1 MKKIC
6 YLLLMQVLFVFTASA
21 AVKTAI
27 TNNGGWNSSGTW
39 SGNSVPQAGD
49 DVIIPSGINVNT
61 SATSNSCTSL
71 DLQGSLTFTGG
82 SGRNIV
88 VSGNVTIGGTI
99 LMTGSNA
106 YYLSF
111 GGTLTISS
119 GATLTMTSSATE
131 AGFRYIGT
139 GSGTI
144 TNNSSQTI
152 GSINVTGTGSL
163 TTGSSF
169 TMSKAI
175 TVGTATGSFNV
186 ATGHTVTT
194 TGGATTVSTSGG
206 KINVTGILTNS
217 SATAWVLTGTGAL
230 TVNNG
235 GVYRHNINGG
245 TIPTATWNT
254 GSTCE
259 ITGNTATAPSAGL
272 GQTFSNFTWNSSG
285 QTTTTNLTGNLTT
298 INGNFSVLNT
308 GAATNG
314 LRLTNATATL
324 NVGGNLIVSSGN
336 TAKLDLN
343 GSAGTSTIN
352 VTGDVNI
359 GSSGT
364 LLCNSAAGAVKLK
377 GNWSNSGTFTVANTS
392 VEFNSTTANQSITKT
407 GGETFNTLV
416 INNSFGSV
424 TLANNVS
431 AATLTLTAGKVATGA
446 NSITVTGTS
455 GLSTGGST
463 NYVNGTLIRAVAA
476 GASTVAFPIGTA
488 SAYSPVSVAFAAGTL
503 ANNTTA
509 SAAIPGAPPASGN
522 PTAGSGISQTNYI
535 NRNWTLAF
543 SAAPVYSATFTYIN
557 SGDVAGSPT
566 LSALRTSQNT
576 GGSWTVV
583 TGSSS
588 APTVT
593 TASGLTTGGTFS
605 AGDIAANPVISPATN
620 TFSSAFTTTYG
631 TASAD
636 QTVSVSGT
644 GLSADITATAATNFE
659 VSNGGA
665 YGPTTTFTQSG
676 GSASGTLHVRLK
688 ATAPVSGSYN
698 SITAVSLTS
707 TGATQR
713 DYATAASGNAVS
725 TVNLLITGITAVS
738 RAYNGNNTATLSG
751 TAAYS
756 GLQNGESFSV
766 SGTPSAT
773 FDDENVGTGKT
784 VTVSGYTAPSSNY
797 TVSQPSLSADISP
810 RTLTVTATGIDKAYD
825 GTTTATVTLGDNRVS
840 GDDISTT
847 YTFAAFVTAAAGTNK
862 TVNVSGI
869 SLNGGSDQGNYTLGN
884 STTSTTANITG
895 VSESSANFRSRAN
908 GSLSSAST
916 WEFDGGGGGYV
927 NATVKPG
934 TGNNVE
940 ILHNVTFDEGFTV
953 GAGKTLK
960 VTSGTA
966 DFNGQLVTFKST
978 AAGTAS
984 FGPLLGSLTGENN
997 VTVERYIPNGNRSWR
1012 LLSAPTHTSGQTV
1025 RQAWMEGDANP
1036 SANQNN
1042 APGYGTII
1050 TAVAAQ
1056 VANGFDATATNTS
1069 IRTYNGSTFV
1079 AMNSVNVALAST
1091 SGYFLYIRGDRSITP
1106 AGTSTSATTLRSHGT
1121 LYKGS
1126 QTGITV
1132 PANTFG
1138 LIGNIYASEIDFDN
1152 ITKSNVVNTLYVWD
1166 AKMGATGGYETF
1178 PGIDDF
1184 KASTGGGSWALN
1196 EVNSKVQSGQA
1207 FFVAATNVNGSVTLS
1222 ESAKSTGSST
1232 KGLRPAA
1239 QSAVSKLKTRL
1250 LAGDKAYDGNV
1261 VVFNNKY
1268 QNTIDANDAPKFD
1281 NPGENFAIVSEGKQ
1295 LAAEARQL
1303 AGTESIAYAMK
1314 NMKQQDYALEFT
1326 ATNLGSGEAYLE
1338 DKFLGTKTPVSL
1350 TGVTKVSFSVTAD
1363 PQSAAAGRF
1372 QLVLRP
1378 AAAPAVDNRIASISV
1393 YPNPVETGTMN
1404 VQFVKQAKGKY
1415 NLKLVDLA
1423 GRVVYSSVREH
1434 AGGSAAQ
1441 SVQLPSAIGRGSYQL
1456 VITNPDKT
1464 KQVQQLFI
1472 NK

>member
-1 MKKIC
+1 MSQKFLLIFQKIKARRSIKSF
-6 YLLLMQVLFVFTASA
+6 LISILFIGISTNGFAGSGLFDAYAIFNINNAGNTYHGYNTIQGWSIGNFTYGASTLILRGA
-21 AVKTAI
+21 QIKTYK
-27 TNNGGWNSSGTW
+27 NGGS
-39 SGNSVPQAGD
+39 
-49 DVIIPSGINVNT
+49 
-61 SATSNSCTSL
+61 
-71 DLQGSLTFTGG
+71 
-82 SGRNIV
+82 
-88 VSGNVTIGGTI
+88 
-99 LMTGSNA
+99 
-106 YYLSF
+106 
-111 GGTLTISS
+111 
-119 GATLTMTSSATE
+119 
-131 AGFRYIGT
+131 
-139 GSGTI
+139 
-144 TNNSSQTI
+144 
-152 GSINVTGTGSL
+152 NVTGGQIAYRVYLTGGAVPSFSYIQLPFVENYATPGDQRWETNTSSVNLLSGRSVGNYTVEIYFQAYTSDGDSYYSNFGNNFKATFSVTTAPLTITGVTANNKVYNGLTPTTLSGTAAYSGLQNGESFSVTGTPSANFNNASVGNGKTVTVAGYTAPTSNYSVSQPTGLTANITAAPLTITSVTASNKPYDGTTTASL
-163 TTGSSF
+163 SGTPVYNGLQNSESF
-169 TMSKAI
+169 SVSGTPSANFN
-175 TVGTATGSFNV
+175 TPAVGTAK
-186 ATGHTVTT
+186 TV
-194 TGGATTVSTSGG
+194 
-206 KINVTGILTNS
+206 
-217 SATAWVLTGTGAL
+217 
-230 TVNNG
+230 
-235 GVYRHNINGG
+235 
-245 TIPTATWNT
+245 
-254 GSTCE
+254 
-259 ITGNTATAPSAGL
+259 
-272 GQTFSNFTWNSSG
+272 
-285 QTTTTNLTGNLTT
+285 
-298 INGNFSVLNT
+298 
-308 GAATNG
+308 
-314 LRLTNATATL
+314 
-324 NVGGNLIVSSGN
+324 
-336 TAKLDLN
+336 
-343 GSAGTSTIN
+343 
-352 VTGDVNI
+352 
-359 GSSGT
+359 
-364 LLCNSAAGAVKLK
+364 
-377 GNWSNSGTFTVANTS
+377 
-392 VEFNSTTANQSITKT
+392 
-407 GGETFNTLV
+407 
-416 INNSFGSV
+416 
-424 TLANNVS
+424 
-431 AATLTLTAGKVATGA
+431 
-446 NSITVTGTS
+446 TVTGYTAPN
-455 GLSTGGST
+455 G
-463 NYVNGTLIRAVAA
+463 NY
-476 GASTVAFPIGTA
+476 
-488 SAYSPVSVAFAAGTL
+488 
-503 ANNTTA
+503 
-509 SAAIPGAPPASGN
+509 
-522 PTAGSGISQTNYI
+522 
-535 NRNWTLAF
+535 
-543 SAAPVYSATFTYIN
+543 
-557 SGDVAGSPT
+557 
-566 LSALRTSQNT
+566 
-576 GGSWTVV
+576 
-583 TGSSS
+583 
-588 APTVT
+588 
-593 TASGLTTGGTFS
+593 
-605 AGDIAANPVISPATN
+605 
-620 TFSSAFTTTYG
+620 
-631 TASAD
+631 
-636 QTVSVSGT
+636 TVSQPT
-644 GLSADITATAATNFE
+644 GLSADIN
-659 VSNGGA
+659 
-665 YGPTTTFTQSG
+665 
-676 GSASGTLHVRLK
+676 
-688 ATAPVSGSYN
+688 
-698 SITAVSLTS
+698 
-707 TGATQR
+707 
-713 DYATAASGNAVS
+713 
-725 TVNLLITGITAVS
+725 TVNLLITGITADS
-738 RAYNGNNTATLSG
+738 RPYNGNNTATLSG

-825 GTTTATVTLGDNRVS
+825 GTTTATVTLGDDRVS
-840 GDDISTT
+840 GDDLSTT
-847 YTFAAFVTAAAGTNK
+847 YTFAAFVTAAAGSNK

-1121 LYKGS
+1121 LYKGT
-1126 QTGITV
+1126 QTSITI

-1138 LIGNIYASEIDFDN
+1138 LVGNIYASEIDFDN